1 MNYGPI
7 STKIP
12 KMIHGGDYNP
22 DQWINYEGIWDED
35 FRLMDLA
42 HVNVMT
48 IGIFSWS
55 SLEPEEGRFDF
66 SWMDQIMDRL
76 AAEGK
81 YAILAT
87 PSGARPAWLSQKYPE
102 VLRTNANRTK
112 NLHGERHNHCF
123 TAPIYREKTQRI
135 NTELVK
141 RYKDHPALIAWH
153 ISNEFSGECHCDLCQ
168 DAFRNWLKKK
178 YDNDLEQLNHAWWTS
193 FWSHI
198 YTDWNQIQAP
208 STNGERSVHGLA
220 LDWKRFVTDQTI
232 DFMGN
237 EMKPLRELTPELP
250 ITTNFMG
257 IFEGLNYW
265 KMARSLDIVSW
276 DSYPMWHHVG
286 AGHVNIALETA
297 FLHDLNRSLKGGK
310 PFMLMEST
318 PSVTNW
324 QSVSKLKRPGMHLL
338 ASLQAVAHGSDTV
351 QYFQWR
357 KSRGSVEKFHGAVVD
372 HCGHEH
378 TRVFKDVSEVGK
390 ALEKLDDI
398 VGTSVKPE
406 VAIIYDWE
414 NRWGIEDTRG
424 FNNDAKK
431 YPETVIKHYSGFWKK
446 GVPVDI
452 IDMEQSLSQYKI
464 VVAPMLYM
472 LRGDIAKR
480 IEEFV
485 KGGGTFVATYLSGL
499 VNENDLCFLGGF
511 PGPLRNILGV
521 WTEETDSL
529 HPEEFNEINVHIEA
543 LNHKTYKVVD
553 MCDMIHLETATS
565 LATYATDFYAGQP
578 ALTVNKF
585 GEGQAY
591 YIAFRNNQDFEEEFY
606 AHLIQELQL
615 KPVLEAKLPEGVS
628 VQTRYDE
635 NNTFIFI
642 MNFTEKTQ
650 SVDIGSFDM
659 ENILE
664 GISEHGTVSI
674 EGYGI
679 KIYKK

>member
-7 STKIP
+7 SRKIP

-35 FRLMDLA
+35 LRLMDLA

-87 PSGARPAWLSQKYPE
+87 PSGARPAWLSQKYPQ
-102 VLRTNANRTK
+102 VLRTNADRTK

-135 NTELVK
+135 NTELAK

-178 YDNDLEQLNHAWWTS
+178 YDHDLEQLNHAWWTS

-198 YTDWNQIQAP
+198 YTDWDQIQAP
-208 STNGERSVHGLA
+208 STIGERSVHGLT

-232 DFMGN
+232 DFMEN

-265 KMARSLDIVSW
+265 KMARSLDLVSW
-276 DSYPMWHHVG
+276 DSYPMWHHAG
-286 AGHVNIALETA
+286 AGHLNIALETA

-338 ASLQAVAHGSDTV
+338 ASLQALAHGSDTV

-378 TRVFKDVSEVGK
+378 TRVFKEVSEVGK

-414 NRWGIEDTRG
+414 NRWGIEDARG
-424 FNNDAKK
+424 FNNNAKK

-485 KGGGTFVATYLSGL
+485 KGGGTFVATYLTGL

-529 HPEEFNEINVHIEA
+529 HPEEFNEVNVHMEA
-543 LNHKTYKVVD
+543 LNGKTYKVVD
-553 MCDMIHLETATS
+553 MCDMIHLETAKS
-565 LATYATDFYAGQP
+565 LATYASDFYAGQP

-585 GEGQAY
+585 GEGQAF

-606 AHLIQELQL
+606 ANLIQELQL

-650 SVDIGSFDM
+650 SLDIGSVDM

-664 GISEHGTVSI
+664 GISEHGKVSI

>member
-7 STKIP
+7 SNKIP

-87 PSGARPAWLSQKYPE
+87 PSGARPAWLSHKYPE
-102 VLRTNANRTK
+102 VLRTNADRTK
-112 NLHGERHNHCF
+112 NLHGDRHNHCF
-123 TAPIYREKTQRI
+123 TAPIYRQKTQRI
-135 NTELVK
+135 NTELAK

-168 DAFRNWLKKK
+168 TAFQNWLKTK
-178 YDNDLEQLNHAWWTS
+178 YNNDLEQLNHAWWTS
-193 FWSHI
+193 FWSHM
-198 YTDWNQIQAP
+198 YTDWSQILAP
-208 STNGERSVHGLA
+208 SAIGEGSVHGLT

-232 DFMGN
+232 DFMEN

-265 KMARSLDIVSW
+265 KMARSLDVVSW
-276 DSYPMWHHVG
+276 DSYPMWHH
-286 AGHVNIALETA
+286 ASTGHVNIALETA

-338 ASLQAVAHGSDTV
+338 ASLQAIAHGSDTV

-357 KSRGSVEKFHGAVVD
+357 KSRGSVEKFHGAVID
-372 HCGHEH
+372 HCGHED

-424 FNNDAKK
+424 FNNAAKK

-452 IDMEQSLSQYKI
+452 IDMEQSLSQYK
-464 VVAPMLYM
+464 VLVAPMLYM

-480 IEEFV
+480 IEAFV
-485 KGGGTFVATYLSGL
+485 KDGGTFVATYLTGL
-499 VNENDLCFLGGF
+499 VNENDLCFLGEF
-511 PGPLRNILGV
+511 PGPLRNVLGI

-529 HPEEFNEINVHIEA
+529 HPEEFNEVNIHIEE
-543 LNHKTYKVVD
+543 LKQKTYKVVD
-553 MCDMIHLETATS
+553 MCDMIHLETAK
-565 LATYATDFYAGQP
+565 LLGTYASDFYAGQP
-578 ALTVNKF
+578 ALTVNEF

-606 AHLIQELQL
+606 GHLIQELQL
-615 KPVLEAKLPEGVS
+615 KPVLETKLPEGVS

-635 NNTFIFI
+635 NNTFIFL

-650 SVDIGSFDM
+650 SVDIGSVDM

-664 GISEHGTVSI
+664 GISEHGKVSI